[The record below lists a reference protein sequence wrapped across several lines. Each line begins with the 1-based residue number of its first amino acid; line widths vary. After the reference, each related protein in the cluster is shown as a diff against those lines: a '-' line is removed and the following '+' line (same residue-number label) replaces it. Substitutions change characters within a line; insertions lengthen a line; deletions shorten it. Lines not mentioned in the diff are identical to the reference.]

1 MAASFI
7 GGEVA
12 LTGTTPVTVVAAPG
26 AGAQR
31 QVLSL
36 LAINRDSTSRTITAK
51 KVGGTVTET
60 IGTVVLAA
68 GLRGQM
74 VEGSVVLD
82 GTGETITVESD
93 ATAAATE
100 PVVDV
105 AVFQVAP

>member
-1 MAASFI
+1 MAAAFQ
-7 GGEVA
+7 GGEVV
-12 LTGTTPVTVVAAPG
+12 LTGTTPVTAVAAPG
-26 AGAQR
+26 ASAQK

-60 IGTVVLAA
+60 IGSVVLTA
-68 GLRGQM
+68 GLRGQLI
-74 VEGSVVLD
+74 ESSVVLD

-93 ATAAATE
+93 ATAATTE

-105 AVFQVAP
+105 AVFAIP